1 MPEKN
6 YYSILGVSEGAGKDE
21 IRKAFRKLA
30 KQYHPDANKGDKN
43 AEKRFK
49 EISEAYEVLSDD
61 DKRAQYDQL
70 RQARRMG
77 FGAAGGF
84 DPSTFTGARGG
95 KGGTGGATFTFE
107 DLGDFGD
114 LFSDIFS
121 REPRYGAHAG
131 RSYRPQKGEEITFS
145 ITIPFELA
153 VRGGKTTINVP
164 RTETCPAC
172 GGSGAEPG
180 SKSRTCPSCGG
191 LGSVSVSQGAFAFS
205 RPCPQCLGRG
215 TINTRPC
222 KSCGGQGTVS
232 RTRTITV
239 NIPKGI
245 NDGAKIRLAGQGE
258 AGIAG
263 GPPGDLYLLVHVQPH
278 AEFERRGNDV
288 YSTVTV
294 DMVQA
299 ALGTKVPVKTLDGT
313 VTLTIPPGTQPGTR
327 LRLRG
332 RGVKTASGETGHHY
346 VTVEVSVPK
355 RLTEKQKRLLKE
367 FAAARQRS

>member
-1 MPEKN
+1 MPEKD
-6 YYSILGVSEGAGKDE
+6 YYSVLGVTESAGEGE

-30 KQYHPDANKGDKN
+30 KQYHPDANRGDTN

-49 EISEAYEVLSDD
+49 EISEAYEVISDA
-61 DKRAQYDQL
+61 DKRQQYDQL
-70 RQARRMG
+70 RRARRQG

-84 DPSTFTGARGG
+84 DPSTFTGGARSGG
-95 KGGTGGATFTFE
+95 STFSFE

-131 RSYRPQKGEEITFS
+131 RSYRPQKGEELTFS
-145 ITIPFELA
+145 INIPFDLA
-153 VRGGKTTINVP
+153 MRGGKTTLSIP
-164 RTETCPAC
+164 RNESCPKC

-180 SKSRTCPSCGG
+180 TKPQACPSCNGS
-191 LGSVSVSQGAFAFS
+191 GSVSVSQGAFAFS

-215 TINTRPC
+215 NINTSPC
-222 KSCGGQGTVS
+222 KSCGGRGTLS

-239 NIPKGI
+239 DIPKGI
-245 NDGAKIRLAGQGE
+245 NDAAKIRLAGQGE

-263 GPPGDLYLLVHVQPH
+263 GPPGDLYLLTHVAPH
-278 AEFERRGNDV
+278 AEFERKGNDV
-288 YSTVTV
+288 HSTVTIE
-294 DMVQA
+294 MVQA
-299 ALGTKVPVKTLDGT
+299 ALGAKVPVNTLDGT
-313 VTLTIPPGTQPGTR
+313 VTLTVPPGTQPGTK

-332 RGVKTASGETGHHY
+332 RGVKTASGREGHHY

-355 RLTEKQKRLLKE
+355 NLTEEQKKLLEE
-367 FAAARQRS
+367 FTTAG